1 MGIFQ
6 AYKMAIKSILSNKV
20 RSFLT
25 MLGVIIGVASVIS
38 AVALAQ
44 GSTKSIT
51 DRLTELGTNL
61 INVSITGRGSGR
73 DVEYNDIVAMAQDNS
88 DVISAVA
95 PRVSANVTLKSG
107 TVSKETALTGTT
119 SDFALINKHTVQQG
133 RYILDIDNIYR
144 QRVAVIGASVANE
157 VFAET
162 DPLNRQLKINGNV
175 FKVVGVLEELEGGVE
190 GSADDTVI
198 IPLATAQ
205 RLTKNTRVN
214 NYTFLCTSADAV
226 EQAMEIIE
234 KFMQKY
240 YSSES
245 RYRIFNSAQILE
257 TLGSVTGTLM
267 AVLGGIATISL
278 VVGGIG
284 IMNIMLVSVTE
295 RTREIG
301 IRKAIGAKRRNIL
314 VQFLIEALMVT
325 GTGGILGILL
335 GTGVIFVIGRTGMV
349 PAVYS
354 PLWMI
359 ISFVISL
366 LVGVVFGIFP
376 ASKAAN
382 LNPIEALRYE

>member
-61 INVSITGRGSGR
+61 INVNITGRGSGR
-73 DVEYNDIVAMAQDNS
+73 DVEYKDIMAMAEDNS

-95 PRVSANVTLKSG
+95 PRVSAKVTLKFG
-107 TVSKETALTGTT
+107 TISKETTLTGTT
-119 SDFALINKHTVQQG
+119 PDFAVINKRTVRQG
-133 RYILDIDNIYR
+133 RYILDVDNIYR
-144 QRVAVIGASVANE
+144 QRVAVIGTAVSNE
-157 VFAET
+157 LFPET
-162 DPLNRQLKINGNV
+162 DPLNSQIKINGHV
-175 FKVVGVLEELEGGVE
+175 FKVVGVLEQLEGGVE
-190 GSADDTVI
+190 ESADDTVI

-214 NYTFLCTSADAV
+214 NYTFLCTSADTV

-234 KFMQKY
+234 QFLQKF
-240 YSSES
+240 YSSQS
-245 RYRIFNSAQILE
+245 HYRIFNSAQMLE
-257 TLGSVTGTLM
+257 TLGSVTGTMM

-325 GTGGILGILL
+325 GMGGVLGILL
-335 GTGVIFVIGRTGMV
+335 GTGVIFMIGRTGMV

-354 PLWMI
+354 PLWMM
-359 ISFVISL
+359 ISFAISL